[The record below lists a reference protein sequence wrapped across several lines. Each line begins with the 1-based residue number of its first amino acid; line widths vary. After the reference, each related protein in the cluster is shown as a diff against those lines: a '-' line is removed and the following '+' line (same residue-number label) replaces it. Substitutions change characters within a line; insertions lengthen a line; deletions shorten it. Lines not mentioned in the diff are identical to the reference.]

1 MNKLFLLSG
10 IVLAG
15 LGVAIGAFGAHALKA
30 HLQLTNRVET
40 FETGVQYQFYH
51 ALALIIIGIIAEKL
65 NNSSAIEYAGY
76 SMIVGTIIFSF
87 SLYAICL
94 TGITKLG
101 AITPIGGVLLI
112 VGWVCFATA
121 VIKKY

>member
-10 IVLAG
+10 TVLGG

-30 HLQLTNRVET
+30 QLQLSNRVET

-51 ALALIIIGIIAEKL
+51 ALALILIGILADKI
-65 NNSSAIEYAGY
+65 NSTAIQYAGY
-76 SMIVGTIIFSF
+76 SMIAGTIIFSF
-87 SLYAICL
+87 SLYLLCL

-101 AITPIGGVLLI
+101 AITPIGGILLI
-112 VGWVCFATA
+112 IGWISLAMGI
-121 VIKKY
+121 IKKI